1 MIMKAYREGQFHYIK
16 ARDFAGFKADS
27 KYVIGVTPD
36 AREWL
41 LPDGVTLK
49 SIESVLPN
57 LIRLNRGVLVKR
69 SHVTGLIRTRKG
81 STIAITVVTTAGE
94 YRLARRNC
102 VDTIVELIEHN
113 LRRERSPTYPMDK
126 SPDEL

>member
-1 MIMKAYREGQFHYIK
+1 MILKAYRDGQFHYIK
-16 ARDFAGFKADS
+16 ARDFAVFKADS

-41 LPDGVTLK
+41 LSDGVTLK
-49 SIESVLPN
+49 SLESVLPS

-69 SHVTGLIRTRKG
+69 SQVTGLIRTRKG
-81 STIAITVVTTAGE
+81 SNIAITVVTTAGE
-94 YRLARRNC
+94 YRLARRSCTN
-102 VDTIVELIEHN
+102 TIVELIEHN
-113 LRRERSPTYPMDK
+113 LRRERSPTYPME